1 MPANYLHVTTGVKL
15 DELDQATDDAEGG
28 GSPVNVRALAFL
40 FAIAFVALLPTLF
53 KSKFEKWSGATTGA
67 EEETTAAAAA
77 VPVAT
82 EDGAAATASTA
93 QQQQPQTS
101 QRQTRSSTKK
111 KNASGG
117 TSNKLDKQ
125 I

>member
-15 DELDQATDDAEGG
+15 DELDQAADDAEGG

-53 KSKFEKWSGATTGA
+53 KSKFEQWSGAATGA
-67 EEETTAAAAA
+67 EEESPAAA
-77 VPVAT
+77 VPVAA
-82 EDGAAATASTA
+82 EDGATTS
-93 QQQQPQTS
+93 QQPQTS

>member
-15 DELDQATDDAEGG
+15 DELDQAADDAEGG

-67 EEETTAAAAA
+67 EEETTAAATA

-82 EDGAAATASTA
+82 EDGAAATALTS
-93 QQQQPQTS
+93 QPQQTS

-117 TSNKLDKQ
+117 TGNKLDKQ